1 MGLVSFLVAVVAGA
15 ALAGGVGAVVVAQ
28 NHPDKVMERQQEQL
42 QEQGQP
48 LKQASEPDVLDYG
61 SR

>member
-1 MGLVSFLVAVVAGA
+1 VGLVSFLVAVVAGA

-28 NHPDKVMERQQEQL
+28 NHPDKVVEQR
-42 QEQGQP
+42 QEQGQ
-48 LKQASEPDVLDYG
+48 KAAEPEVLDYG

>member
-1 MGLVSFLVAVVAGA
+1 MGLVSFVVAMVAGA

-28 NHPDKVMERQQEQL
+28 NHPDKVVEQRL
-42 QEQGQP
+42 EQG
-48 LKQASEPDVLDYG
+48 KKAEEPQVLDYG